1 MHPNKAKKSTC
12 NAKGR
17 TRCRRKGLIGDTC
30 IKSVMQNGVARLEAR
45 NIKRLSILVAIH
57 HLDGDISLAS
67 IDVVLSPNQW
77 PLSKQA
83 PSRIQ
88 LGQLLNNVE
97 LLDMKRPAYLP
108 KASCQ
113 PYLQIFLKLRNLS

>member
-57 HLDGDISLAS
+57 HLDAGISLGVAH
-67 IDVVLSPNQW
+67 
-77 PLSKQA
+77 
-83 PSRIQ
+83 
-88 LGQLLNNVE
+88 VE
-97 LLDMKRPAYLP
+97 LLCNQRSYKLV
-108 KASCQ
+108 SHT
-113 PYLQIFLKLRNLS
+113 LQVYPLSLCLTTSKHELA